1 MEKPDDK
8 YRIQVNAI
16 AQLLELI
23 DGVNRDIQSGK
34 ALGNKLLIKQY
45 EYLKKDY
52 TQQLLALFEEYQL
65 PIHLDEA
72 A

>member
-1 MEKPDDK
+1 MDKPENK
-8 YRIQVNAI
+8 YKLQVNAI
-16 AQLLELI
+16 AKLLELI
-23 DGVNRDIQSGK
+23 DGVNRDLKVAASID
-34 ALGNKLLIKQY
+34 AKLLVKQY

-52 TQQLLALFEEYQL
+52 TQQLLELLEEYQL

>member
-1 MEKPDDK
+1 MNAQGERHKIK
-8 YRIQVNAI
+8 VNAI
-16 AQLLELI
+16 ARLLELI
-23 DGVNRDIQSGK
+23 DGVNGDLDISRQM
-34 ALGNKLLIKQY
+34 GNEVLIKQY

-52 TQQLLALFEEYQL
+52 TRQLLEILEEYRL